1 MYFYNLRK
9 NKGMTIKIPVS
20 VGELFD
26 KITILQNK
34 LEKIT
39 DDTKLNNVKKEY
51 DFLTEIA
58 FEIDKNYQ
66 AGTLYKSL
74 FEINQELWG
83 IEDAKREHEANKDFG
98 EKFIYWARQVYIK
111 NDERARIKK
120 QINLEYGSEIVE
132 EKSYK
137 NV

>member
-1 MYFYNLRK
+1 
-9 NKGMTIKIPVS
+9 MTIKIPVS

-39 DDTKLNNVKKEY
+39 DPTKLNNVKKEY
-51 DFLTEIA
+51 IFLTEIA
-58 FEIDKNYQ
+58 AEIDKDYQ
-66 AGTLYKSL
+66 AGSLYQAL
-74 FEINQELWG
+74 YEINQELWC
-83 IEDAKREHEANKDFG
+83 IEDSKRAHEASQDFG
-98 EKFIYWARQVYIK
+98 ETFIYWARQVYLK

-120 QINLEYGSEIVE
+120 QINVQYGSEIVE
-132 EKSYK
+132 EKSYQ